1 MIMEVLRWRVVSDP
15 PEPRLCVLTHK
26 QHIEWTQYEYT
37 KYMESYP

>member
-1 MIMEVLRWRVVSDP
+1 MVVLRWRVVSDP